1 MAKIKAKMVVTGVK
15 FKTNDS
21 SYKARCKYVKKEV
34 DIFVDEKMQGL
45 EMCLWIKVE
54 DKRVSVKENEVKD
67 SRKNYLY
74 RLLNKNHLPNWS
86 LGVGNWNSTV
96 G

>member
-1 MAKIKAKMVVTGVK
+1 MAKMKAKMVVTGVK

-67 SRKNYLY
+67 SRKNYY
-74 RLLNKNHLPNWS
+74 IDYWIKTIYQI
-86 LGVGNWNSTV
+86 VGNWNSTV

>member
-1 MAKIKAKMVVTGVK
+1 MAKMKAKMVVTEVK
-15 FKTNDS
+15 FQTSDS
-21 SYKARCKYVKKEV
+21 SYKARYKNVKKEV

-54 DKRVSVKENEVKD
+54 NEVKD
-67 SRKNYLY
+67 SRKNYY
-74 RLLNKNHLPNWS
+74 IDYWIKTIYQI
-86 LGVGNWNSTV
+86 VGNWNSTV